1 MINDKTPR
9 DIKERAFE
17 FAVRVLKMTKY
28 IPPNAANK
36 VLITQVIRSAS
47 SIGANIEEAQ
57 GAHTK
62 SDFAHCLN
70 IAKKEARETYY
81 WLRSI
86 GELNP
91 SVFKKLN
98 LLLIENEKLIKIL
111 TAIVKKVNPRNFNP

>member
-1 MINDKTPR
+1 MISDKYPK

-28 IPPNAANK
+28 LPRNSVNN

-62 SDFAHCLN
+62 SDFAHSIN
-70 IAKKEARETYY
+70 ISKKEAREAYY
-81 WLRSI
+81 WLRLI

-91 SVFKKLN
+91 SVVKRLQ
-98 LLLIENEKLIKIL
+98 LLLNENEELIKIL
-111 TAIVKKVNPRNFNP
+111 TTIVKKVNPRNFNP